1 MLIKINNKEVEIKE
15 GSSIGEAIEM
25 VNAPYENGSIICLIK
40 GEKEFQS
47 NITKYKIKTSKGSI
61 IIEMS
66 DDDVAK
72 PLVDTW
78 KENLDKFNNTAI
90 RWSSSNE
97 VAIGPFVTD
106 LEPSHK
112 EFDYEYG
119 DVILSL
125 SGFSCESSHIIFSKE
140 NHSNVYGVP
149 DYNKGIFAK
158 IIGGRKTLFDLNH
171 DDMIYLVEPIVERS
185 TTKES
190 SNISNLNTILEE
202 GNQLFTYVE
211 FKPNFKSPESV
222 EHLFSLVEN
231 GKIKVDYD
239 SNSFAGFYALRGLDK
254 PSEDIVPRER
264 GVITLRNNGTGLGNV
279 YIYREDRVISNSHT
293 YIGNVVV
300 GMELIDVC
308 EYGDWITVRS
318 NPPRIMTLATSQKE
332 SEDYLK
338 SIGIEQIRKG
348 VCDDEGIIVSQEPK
362 TTIEIINAG
371 KVETTAYNPEDIT
384 LIEITDNA
392 PRTEWY
398 FRKITGLIEKPIGEM
413 KVHFAFPGMKI
424 AIFEGDSNE
433 SKGLIPENIP
443 QSNVKGGEIG
453 VTNMSRKNVGLI
465 GVRFEDNDEFGPTA
479 EPFES
484 TNIVG
489 KIITNFDLIEKLK
502 EGDIL
507 YVRESMYES

>member
-15 GSSIGEAIEM
+15 GSSVAEAIELA
-25 VNAPYENGSIICLIK
+25 NAPYEKGSIICLIK

-47 NITKYKIKTSKGSI
+47 NVTKYKVKTSKGSI

-66 DDDVAK
+66 DEESAK
-72 PLVDTW
+72 PLINTW
-78 KENLDKFNNTAI
+78 KENLNEFSDTSV

-125 SGFSCESSHIIFSKE
+125 SGFSRESSHVIFSKE

-149 DYNKGIFAK
+149 DCNRGIFAR
-158 IIGGRKTLFDLNH
+158 IIGGRKTLFDLS
-171 DDMIYLVEPIVERS
+171 DEDTIYSVEPIIERS

-190 SNISNLNTILEE
+190 SNISNLDTILEE

-211 FKPNFKSPESV
+211 VKPNFESPESV

-239 SNSFAGFYALRGLDK
+239 SNSFAGFYALRGLGK
-254 PSEDIVPRER
+254 PSEDIVPRQR

-293 YIGNVVV
+293 YIGDVVE

-308 EYGDWITVRS
+308 QYGEYITVRS
-318 NPPRIMTLATSQKE
+318 NPPRIMTLATTQKE
-332 SEDYLK
+332 SGDYLS
-338 SIGIEQIRKG
+338 SIGIEQIREG
-348 VCDDEGIIVSQEPK
+348 ICDDDAVIVSQEPK
-362 TTIEIINAG
+362 TTIDIINAG
-371 KVETTAYNPEDIT
+371 KVKTTAYNAEDIT
-384 LIEITDNA
+384 IIEITDNA

-413 KVHFAFPGMKI
+413 KVHFAFPGMKL
-424 AIFEGDSNE
+424 AMFEGNSKE
-433 SKGLIPENIP
+433 SKGLVPENP
-443 QSNVKGGEIG
+443 PECNVKAGEIG
-453 VTNMSRKNVGLI
+453 VTNMSKKNVGLI
-465 GVRFEDNDEFGPTA
+465 GVRFEDNDEFGPTG

-489 KIITNFDLIEKLK
+489 KIITDFKVIEKLK